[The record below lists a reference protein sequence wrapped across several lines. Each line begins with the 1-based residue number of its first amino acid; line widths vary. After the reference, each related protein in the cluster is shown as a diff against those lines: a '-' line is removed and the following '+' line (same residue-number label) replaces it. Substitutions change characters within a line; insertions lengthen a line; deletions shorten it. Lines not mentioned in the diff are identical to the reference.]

1 MSKDAKNVP
10 ALRFK
15 GFSDAWEKRKLGN
28 ISEIRTGPFGSVLH
42 AKDYVNDGVPIITTE
57 HFKSGALPTYKFN
70 LPQVSAEDFRRLK
83 SYNLQPG
90 DVVFS
95 RVGSVDVSAEV
106 LPLQDGWLFSGRVL
120 RVRPKESVSGAF
132 LHYILSTTS
141 IKRNIRSR
149 AVGQTMPSIN
159 TKILNDTSIVLPHK
173 TSEQNKISSALASLD
188 SLIAATQGKLD
199 CLERIKKALLQH
211 LFDQSIRFKGY
222 SDPWEKRKLG
232 SVFDYEQPTPYIV
245 NSENYNDQYPTP
257 VLTAGK
263 SLVLGYTDEN
273 GGIKLASKHK
283 PVIIFDDFTT
293 SSHLIDFPFKVKSSA
308 MKILSTSSDSDDV
321 YFAFG
326 LLSNLHYE
334 PKNHERHWISQFSAF
349 KVRTPPTTEQKRIG
363 KTLLRIDDLI
373 AATQSKLSNL
383 ETLKKA
389 LLQGLFI

>member
-1 MSKDAKNVP
+1 MNAWEKRKLGSVFDYEQPTPYIVNSENYNDQYPTPVLTAGKSLVLGYTDENGGIKLASKHKPVIIFDDFTTSSHLIDFPFKVKSSAMKILSTSSDSDDVYFAFGLLSNLHYEPKNHERHWISQFSAFKVRTP
-10 ALRFK
+10 PTTEQKRIGKTLLRIDDLIAATQGKLDCLERIKKALLQHLFDQSIRFK
-15 GFSDAWEKRKLGN
+15 GYSDPWEKRKLGN

-188 SLIAATQGKLD
+188 SLIAATQ
-199 CLERIKKALLQH
+199 
-211 LFDQSIRFKGY
+211 
-222 SDPWEKRKLG
+222 
-232 SVFDYEQPTPYIV
+232 
-245 NSENYNDQYPTP
+245 
-257 VLTAGK
+257 
-263 SLVLGYTDEN
+263 
-273 GGIKLASKHK
+273 
-283 PVIIFDDFTT
+283 
-293 SSHLIDFPFKVKSSA
+293 
-308 MKILSTSSDSDDV
+308 
-321 YFAFG
+321 
-326 LLSNLHYE
+326 
-334 PKNHERHWISQFSAF
+334 
-349 KVRTPPTTEQKRIG
+349 
-363 KTLLRIDDLI
+363 
-373 AATQSKLSNL
+373 SKLSNL